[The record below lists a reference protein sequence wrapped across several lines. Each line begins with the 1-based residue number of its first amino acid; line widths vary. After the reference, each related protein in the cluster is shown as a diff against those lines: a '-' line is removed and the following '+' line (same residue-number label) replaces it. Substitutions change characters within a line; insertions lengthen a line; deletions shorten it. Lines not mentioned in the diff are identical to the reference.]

1 MAPARR
7 GRDARAIVV
16 GSGMSGLLAARVLG
30 AHVGEVVLVDRDHP
44 PSGSE
49 PRAGIPQG
57 HHVHVLLGR
66 GARLLERLF
75 PGLTAELDAA
85 GATPVDITHD
95 ILVITPGGTSPRWRS
110 GVMTRAASR
119 YLLESRVRARV
130 AARSNVRVL
139 DDHEAVGVLV
149 DPAGAVVGVR
159 LRRRGSVGAPE
170 VLEPAD
176 LVVDASGRSSRAP
189 EWLVA
194 TGLPA
199 PDESVIDASLAYA
212 TRLYRRP
219 SGWSDWRVLL
229 VRDRA
234 PHGTRGGVVFPV
246 EGGRWLVT
254 LGGAGDD
261 RPPTDEAGFE
271 TFARSLISPVLAD
284 ALRVAEPLGSVRGYA
299 RTANR
304 WRHVERL
311 SPWPAGLLVL
321 GDAMCALNP
330 VYGQGMSV
338 AAIEAV
344 ALDGWLR
351 AGEGFDGAST
361 GRMQRRL
368 ASAARLPW
376 LMATSED
383 HRLPHVGTER
393 ASLLERVA
401 GRYLDEVQ
409 RVAPRDRPT
418 TQALTMASH
427 LLARPRVLVAP
438 RVLGAVAR
446 SALVGG
452 RRAGHRPG

>member
-1 MAPARR
+1 
-7 GRDARAIVV
+7 
-16 GSGMSGLLAARVLG
+16 
-30 AHVGEVVLVDRDHP
+30 
-44 PSGSE
+44 
-49 PRAGIPQG
+49 
-57 HHVHVLLGR
+57 
-66 GARLLERLF
+66 
-75 PGLTAELDAA
+75 
-85 GATPVDITHD
+85 
-95 ILVITPGGTSPRWRS
+95 
-110 GVMTRAASR
+110 MTRAASR

-284 ALRVAEPLGSVRGYA
+284 ALRVAEPARVRARLRTDREPVAARGAAVAVARRPARPGRRHVRAEPRLRPGDVRRGDRGSRPRRLAARGRGVRRRQHRAHPAAPGIGGSVAVADGDEPKTTGC
-299 RTANR
+299 RTSGPS
-304 WRHVERL
+304 ERP
-311 SPWPAGLLVL
+311 SWSA
-321 GDAMCALNP
+321 
-330 VYGQGMSV
+330 SR
-338 AAIEAV
+338 AAISTRSS
-344 ALDGWLR
+344 GWLR
-351 AGEGFDGAST
+351 AT
-361 GRMQRRL
+361 GRRR
-368 ASAARLPW
+368 
-376 LMATSED
+376 
-383 HRLPHVGTER
+383 
-393 ASLLERVA
+393 
-401 GRYLDEVQ
+401 
-409 RVAPRDRPT
+409 RP
-418 TQALTMASH
+418 
-427 LLARPRVLVAP
+427 
-438 RVLGAVAR
+438 
-446 SALVGG
+446 
-452 RRAGHRPG
+452 